1 MQNSTLL
8 LHYSQSILSKM
19 RVHGFLGKKN
29 QNYAY
34 LFCGNVDMLDSSKME
49 GKKKTF
55 FFFFFCF
62 FCFFFCFFFFRNSIL
77 SEVGSVRIPPDIKN
91 YTIGQNIAENG
102 NNAILNDNIPLP
114 NA

>member
-19 RVHGFLGKKN
+19 RVHGFLGEKN

-49 GKKKTF
+49 GKKRF
-55 FFFFFCF
+55 FFFFFF
-62 FCFFFCFFFFRNSIL
+62 FFFFRNSIL
-77 SEVGSVRIPPDIKN
+77 SEVGSVRIPPDIKI

-102 NNAILNDNIPLP
+102 NNTILNDNIPLP